1 MFDKNPVFFTLKRN
15 NPFRYFANGVQ
26 VSRWMFAQ
34 GIVLC
39 ARSGGKHVGEFRVEA
54 IKPEPLALDCEQV
67 DLYRHR
73 HWRRRNR
80 MEVRACIKGTEAFLR
95 ELP

>member
-1 MFDKNPVFFTLKRN
+1 MFDKNPVFFTLKRG

-39 ARSGGKHVGEFRVEA
+39 ARSNGKHVGVFRVEA
-54 IKPEPLALDCEQV
+54 IKPEPLTLDCEQV
-67 DLYRHR
+67 DLYRER
-73 HWRRRNR
+73 NWRRRNR
-80 MEVRACIKGTEAFLR
+80 KEVVCTTSSKK
-95 ELP
+95 